1 MKKISLLALAFYF
14 GILASFAQIT
24 TPSYE
29 KQQLKVDEVNFVSSY
44 YHQNGNN
51 SAVTGGIGTEKLS
64 DYANSFDIKLS
75 KYDLKNR
82 KHVLTADI
90 GVDYFTSASS
100 DMVDGKINSGASSSD
115 IRIYPSLSWSMEN
128 EAKGNTVLANASY
141 SHEFDYQS
149 YGIGVGFAKRS
160 KDKSRELSL
169 KLQAYFDQVSLVY
182 PAELI
187 PASTT
192 SSASHGREHQYP
204 TQARNSYSGSINL
217 SQIVNERLQVLLA
230 LDVVKQDG
238 YLGLPFHRV
247 YFNNLSE
254 QVENLPSSRLKIPI
268 GLRANYF
275 LGDRFVIRS
284 FYRYYTDDW
293 GLKAH
298 TAELELPVK
307 IGKQFSLAPFY
318 RYYQQT
324 AVDYFAPYAQH
335 KTTDTYYTSNYDLSA
350 FHSQY
355 FGAGLRW
362 VTPDKIFN
370 SAKNLVVELRYGH
383 YDRSN
388 GLMSDMIALH
398 LGWK

>member
-1 MKKISLLALAFYF
+1 MKKISLLALAFYLS
-14 GILASFAQIT
+14 ILASFAQSA

-29 KQQLKVDEVNFVSSY
+29 KQQLKVEEVNFVSSY
-44 YHQNGNN
+44 YHQTGNN

-115 IRIYPSLSWSMEN
+115 IRIYPSVGWSMEN
-128 EAKGNTVLANASY
+128 EAKGNTILANASY

-149 YGIGVGFAKRS
+149 FGIGGGFAKRS
-160 KDKSRELSL
+160 KDKSRELSV

-182 PAELI
+182 PTELI

-204 TQARNSYSGSINL
+204 TEARNSYSGSINL
-217 SQIVNERLQVLLA
+217 SQIVNERLQLMLA

-254 QVENLPSSRLKIPI
+254 QVENLPASRLKIPI

-275 LGDRFVIRS
+275 LGDRFVVRS
-284 FYRYYTDDW
+284 YYRYYTDDW

-307 IGKQFSLAPFY
+307 IGKQLSVTPFY

-324 AVDYFAPYAQH
+324 AIDYFAPYAQH
-335 KTTDTYYTSNYDLSA
+335 KLSDTYFTSNYDLSA

-362 VTPDKIFN
+362 VTPDKLFN
-370 SAKNLVVELRYGH
+370 STKNLVVELRYGH
-383 YDRSN
+383 YNRSN